1 MALFFLFVIKNR
13 LWLVNCNPSIKLHEV
28 FGIDTR
34 WNIMLNR
41 FRRIKSEKGQGLT
54 EYVLIL
60 AFIAG
65 LAIMMYSSDGN
76 LKGTL
81 VDTFT
86 ETNRILAGLFG
97 EKTDW
102 GHMNTSEF
110 NADNQ
115 GERLAAD
122 QSSLE
127 NLANF
132 FIGKPEAEVRLLFA
146 NPEISHTG
154 GQDIL
159 LGWFISTD
167 TGNHFLA
174 KNLKS
179 DGAYT
184 FENGTTR
191 PTSDYIFNWML
202 GDYGD
207 ENGNY
212 KYSYDYTNNYLVSNY
227 PMSQYNNSNLK
238 FSSSTNW
245 EPQTGGNGVK
255 LSLTFDRTGP
265 KAQWKVTSA
274 TIKLDGASADANN
287 PNSSY
292 GLTVTANGS

>member
-1 MALFFLFVIKNR
+1 
-13 LWLVNCNPSIKLHEV
+13 
-28 FGIDTR
+28 
-34 WNIMLNR
+34 MLNR
-41 FRRIKSEKGQGLT
+41 LRRMIKEKGQGLT

-60 AFIAG
+60 AFVAGIAF
-65 LAIMMYSSDGN
+65 MMFGGN
-76 LKGTL
+76 GSLKDTL
-81 VDTFT
+81 VNTLT

-97 EKTDW
+97 DKTDW
-102 GHMNTSEF
+102 GHMNTSAF
-110 NADNQ
+110 NAENQ

-132 FIGKPEAEVRLLFA
+132 FIGKPEEEVRLLFE
-146 NPEISHTG
+146 NPEISHTS
-154 GQDIL
+154 GQDVL

-184 FENGTTR
+184 FENGVTR

-207 ENGNY
+207 KNGNY
-212 KYSYDYTNNYLVSNY
+212 KYSYDATNNYLVSDY
-227 PMSQYNNSNLK
+227 PISQYNNSNLH
-238 FSSSTNW
+238 FSSDDF
-245 EPQTGGNGVK
+245 EPGTGGNGVK
-255 LSLTFDRTGP
+255 LSLTFDKTGP

-274 TIKLDGASADANN
+274 TVKLDGASAHD
-287 PNSSY
+287 PNGSD

>member
-1 MALFFLFVIKNR
+1 
-13 LWLVNCNPSIKLHEV
+13 
-28 FGIDTR
+28 
-34 WNIMLNR
+34 MLNR
-41 FRRIKSEKGQGLT
+41 LRRTIREKGQGLT

-65 LAIMMYSSDGN
+65 IAIAMFGSSDS
-76 LKGTL
+76 LKNT
-81 VDTFT
+81 VVNTAT
-86 ETNRILAGLFG
+86 ETVRILAGLFSD
-97 EKTDW
+97 KTDW
-102 GHMNTSEF
+102 GHMDVSKF

-115 GERLAAD
+115 GERLAED

-132 FIGKPEAEVRLLFA
+132 FVGKPEAEIRLLFT

-154 GQDIL
+154 GQDVL
-159 LGWFISTD
+159 LGWVISTD

-179 DGAYT
+179 DGGAYT

-202 GDYGD
+202 GDYG

-212 KYSYDYTNNYLVSNY
+212 KYSYDDTNNYLVSNY
-227 PMSQYNNSNLK
+227 PIGQYNNSNLQ
-238 FSSSTNW
+238 FSTDGW
-245 EPQTGGNGVK
+245 EPKTGGNGIK

-265 KAQWKVTSA
+265 KEQWKVTSA
-274 TIKLDGASADANN
+274 TVKLDGASAHD
-287 PNSSY
+287 PNGSG
-292 GLTVTANGS
+292 GLTATVKGS

>member
-1 MALFFLFVIKNR
+1 MNQIRKTIK
-13 LWLVNCNPSIKLHEV
+13 
-28 FGIDTR
+28 
-34 WNIMLNR
+34 
-41 FRRIKSEKGQGLT
+41 EKGQGLT

-65 LAIMMYSSDGN
+65 IAIVMFGGN
-76 LKGTL
+76 GSLKDTL
-81 VDTFT
+81 VNTLT

-238 FSSSTNW
+238 FSSSANW

>member
-1 MALFFLFVIKNR
+1 
-13 LWLVNCNPSIKLHEV
+13 
-28 FGIDTR
+28 
-34 WNIMLNR
+34 MLNR
-41 FRRIKSEKGQGLT
+41 LRRTIREKGQGLT

-65 LAIMMYSSDGN
+65 IAIAMFGSSDS
-76 LKGTL
+76 LKNT
-81 VDTFT
+81 VVNTAT
-86 ETNRILAGLFG
+86 ETVRILAGLFSD
-97 EKTDW
+97 KTDW
-102 GHMNTSEF
+102 GHMDVSKF
-110 NADNQ
+110 NAENQ

-127 NLANF
+127 NLASF
-132 FIGKPEAEVRLLFA
+132 FIGKPEAEIRLLFA

-154 GQDIL
+154 GQDVL

-179 DGAYT
+179 DGGAYT

-191 PTSDYIFNWML
+191 PTSDYVFNWML
-202 GDYGD
+202 GDYG

-212 KYSYDYTNNYLVSNY
+212 KYSYDDTNNYLVSNY
-227 PMSQYNNSNLK
+227 PISQYNNSNLK
-238 FSSSTNW
+238 FSSSTGW
-245 EPQTGGNGVK
+245 EPQTGGNGIK
-255 LSLTFDRTGP
+255 LSLTFDKTGP

-274 TIKLDGASADANN
+274 TVKLDGASAEE
-287 PNSSY
+287 PNGSA